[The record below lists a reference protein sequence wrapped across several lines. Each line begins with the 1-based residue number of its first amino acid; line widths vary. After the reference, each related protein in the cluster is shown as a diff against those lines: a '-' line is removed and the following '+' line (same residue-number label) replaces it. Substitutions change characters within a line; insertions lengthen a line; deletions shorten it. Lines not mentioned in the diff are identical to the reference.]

1 MELEKLF
8 EVKMIKI
15 LIVGLMLIDSG
26 NVYSSEK
33 EYTIKS
39 CISLGREKDDCQ
51 LCEEVGKVSFKV
63 SKSLSSVMETK
74 TIFHNGKIISNVID
88 NCKIFD
94 DDTFECKTISEWE
107 VKNSH
112 LKEILILSNGKWESY
127 QTIHGKKFSKRCGT
141 EIKSDFNLF
150 K

>member
-1 MELEKLF
+1 MRKL
-8 EVKMIKI
+8 
-15 LIVGLMLIDSG
+15 LLVGLMLIASG
-26 NVYSSEK
+26 NAYSGGK
-33 EYTIKS
+33 EYSYKN
-39 CISLGREKDDCQ
+39 CGDELKDCDKCKQ
-51 LCEEVGKVSFKV
+51 VGKVTFKV

-74 TIFHNGKIISNVID
+74 SIFHNGKINSDVID

-112 LKEILILSNGKWESY
+112 LNEILILSNGNWESY
-127 QTIHGKKFSKRCGT
+127 YTIHGKIFSKKCGT